1 MVSGSLTAFPVSF
14 IQRVRIPSYDSL
26 VQSVHSINFI
36 RLRICS
42 ISWVISHSPD
52 GPNVE
57 PYRFALY
64 GHIIFGYD
72 NIFQSAISADIV
84 FACILKKSEIFVNKN
99 NRDPDFCLVPAII
112 GAIILTIVL
121 LRFLLGSSLWQSHP
135 EAEISIFPLPND
147 RVLLF
152 HLHCSDT
159 ATYYLLFFRVGTYG
173 PAAPRIR

>member
-1 MVSGSLTAFPVSF
+1 M
-14 IQRVRIPSYDSL
+14 
-26 VQSVHSINFI
+26 
-36 RLRICS
+36 
-42 ISWVISHSPD
+42 SHSPD

-72 NIFQSAISADIV
+72 NIFQLAIFADIV

-112 GAIILTIVL
+112 GAMILAIVL
-121 LRFLLGSSLWQSHP
+121 PRFLLGSSLWQSHP

-159 ATYYLLFFRVGTYG
+159 ATYCLLVFQADTCGR
-173 PAAPRIR
+173 AAPRIL